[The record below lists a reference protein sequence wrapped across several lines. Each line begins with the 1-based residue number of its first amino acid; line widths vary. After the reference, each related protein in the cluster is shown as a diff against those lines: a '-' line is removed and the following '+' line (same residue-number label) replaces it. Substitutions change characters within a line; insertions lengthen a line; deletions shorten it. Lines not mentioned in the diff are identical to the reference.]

1 MCQHAYVLDEMT
13 LTREERLMDAA
24 AVRQHHADIVRR
36 SYESEAG
43 LEAYHAHRRLHQ
55 EAARRIR
62 AEREK

>member
-1 MCQHAYVLDEMT
+1 MCQHAWEFDNAT
-13 LTREERLMDAA
+13 PTREERLMDAA

-43 LEAYHAHRRLHQ
+43 LEAYYAHRRLHQ